1 MARTSRGKHGR
12 KQSFKELV
20 SLWTRLSK
28 EHALFMYAGVIAFEA
43 LIALVALA
51 LLGLAVLGEIG
62 RTDVW
67 DQQIG
72 PQIAPKVLP
81 AVYAGLDATVQ
92 KIFHSSSAGL
102 IAFASV
108 LTIWQMSGVVR
119 VCMAALA
126 RIYGDKDDRS
136 WKIRSLLSIGI
147 GFVLTLALVGA
158 VLLATAAKSAA
169 HGSWG
174 VPFAIVRWLLT
185 IGLIAAAF
193 GVLVRFAPPKPRTT
207 RWASGGATVVVIAW
221 VAQSLLFAVYL
232 RTFADY
238 KTSVGALLGIYF
250 VTTYLYVAAAIL
262 LIGMELDEQL
272 RKDVQGKQERGIV
285 EIVRDV
291 I

>member
-1 MARTSRGKHGR
+1 
-12 KQSFKELV
+12 
-20 SLWTRLSK
+20 
-28 EHALFMYAGVIAFEA
+28 
-43 LIALVALA
+43 
-51 LLGLAVLGEIG
+51 
-62 RTDVW
+62 
-67 DQQIG
+67 
-72 PQIAPKVLP
+72 
-81 AVYAGLDATVQ
+81 
-92 KIFHSSSAGL
+92 
-102 IAFASV
+102 
-108 LTIWQMSGVVR
+108 
-119 VCMAALA
+119 
-126 RIYGDKDDRS
+126 
-136 WKIRSLLSIGI
+136 
-147 GFVLTLALVGA
+147 
-158 VLLATAAKSAA
+158 
-169 HGSWG
+169 
-174 VPFAIVRWLLT
+174 LT